1 MKCLNCLNESS
12 SGVLW
17 FRSGRK
23 WIDKQG
29 GIDPETYEF
38 VPLEREE
45 IVRVFMFCSK
55 ECEREFFLD
64 DRWFKKS
71 EVPISRRLI
80 SREEV
85 IAEFQA
91 VLLSD
96 KEEQKDLVYIL
107 GQSVWR

>member
-1 MKCLNCLNESS
+1 MKCLNCLNESN

-17 FRSGRK
+17 FRSGNK
-23 WIDKQG
+23 WIDEQG

-38 VPLEREE
+38 VPLERKE
-45 IVRVFMFCSK
+45 IVRIFMFCSK

-64 DRWFKKS
+64 PRWFKKS
-71 EVPISRRLI
+71 EVPLCRRLI